1 MTTTPAFA
9 PTALV
14 GRDAVLDTVDTL
26 VGGLDHGSSDLVV
39 VTGPVGVGRSAVL
52 DWAVTRARAAG
63 LTVGVAR
70 CNPCESRIPHAAVT
84 QLMSSLGSP
93 AWISSFA
100 AGLDRGTHLTTAVAG
115 MCDALLAESSDRP
128 VLLAVDDVHLA
139 DPDSLRWLV
148 ELGRRIH
155 HGSILALVTSPVP
168 IRQVLAPTGVL
179 DRAQPCPAQTTL
191 RLEPLPPD
199 EAHRLLEQRA
209 GRPLPPSVRAVSA
222 LADGAPA
229 VLCAVADHIA
239 TLDRPLTTDA
249 IPPLIATARAAWSQH
264 ALATTQGLSDNAV
277 CLLRALAA
285 VGTVLDPAGI
295 ATVTGLSATDHA
307 EALDT
312 LRGCGLLADS
322 DPPRL
327 RHASFADDVL
337 AGMTRTARDV
347 LQLKAAALRSG
358 HRVRIGTIADML
370 GAVIGLVRPWAA
382 AAEANP
388 AVRRDGTAA
397 DLTTTALRHALR
409 EPMTVAERA
418 GLLTRLATIEAV
430 TTPQA
435 SDGRLRQVMLRYAR
449 PETWPAVL
457 HAADLLLCRGDAEST
472 RLTIAD
478 VHQGALA
485 TIPDAQLDALRAL
498 ARLAEDEKSG
508 PPLVAPPPAG
518 TEHPGHPAQAAV
530 LAWTAA
536 VRADHRDHALTL
548 ARAALERPAAIPLMC
563 RIAAARALLCA
574 DDISGGR
581 AALAAVITDAGRVDA
596 RAAAARALLSRA
608 EVTVRQGRPG
618 DALGDLVAAAATL
631 PPASWHPLLLPRLT
645 GARIL
650 ALIRCGRLDE
660 ARRAA
665 ADTEYHGVSSAF
677 LLYAQAEL
685 ALVHGDAAHALLLL
699 EESGRLLESKGWRNP
714 LLVPWRGT
722 AAVAHHLLGASVT
735 ATALIAE
742 EDRIAEAWG
751 TPATCAAVRA
761 RTHDTFA
768 RYGVGLPAVPAP
780 RTAEPM
786 GTGSGEQ
793 ALTAAERDLA
803 DLVLAGLANRDIA
816 ARLGLSTRTIELRL
830 TGIYRKLAIK
840 GRAALAA
847 RLRAAHEVG

>member
-1 MTTTPAFA
+1 MTTMPAFA

-14 GRDAVLDTVDTL
+14 GRDAVLDTVDTF
-26 VGGLDHGSSDLVV
+26 VAGLDHGASDLVV
-39 VTGPVGVGRSAVL
+39 VAGPVGVGRSAVL

-84 QLMSSLGSP
+84 QLMSSLRSP
-93 AWISSFA
+93 ARIASFA
-100 AGLDRGTHLTTAVAG
+100 AGLDRGTHLTTAVAR
-115 MCDALLAESSDRP
+115 MCDTLLAESSDRP

-168 IRQVLAPTGVL
+168 IRLVFAPTGAL
-179 DRAQPCPAQTTL
+179 DRAQPCPARTL

-239 TLDRPLTTDA
+239 TLDGPLTTDA
-249 IPPLIATARAAWSQH
+249 IPPLIATARGARSQH
-264 ALATTQGLSDNAV
+264 ALATAQGLSDKAV
-277 CLLRALAA
+277 RLLRALAA
-285 VGTVLDPAGI
+285 VGTVLDPGGI

-307 EALDT
+307 EALDA

-337 AGMTRTARDV
+337 AGMTRAARDV

-382 AAEANP
+382 AAEAGP

-397 DLTTTALRHALR
+397 DLTTAALRHALR
-409 EPMTVAERA
+409 GPMTVAERA

-430 TTPQA
+430 TAPQA

-457 HAADLLLCRGDAEST
+457 HAADLLLCRGDAESA

-478 VHQGALA
+478 VHQRALT
-485 TIPDAQLDALRAL
+485 TIPDAQLHALRAL

-508 PPLVAPPPAG
+508 PPLVAPPPAS

-536 VRADHRDHALTL
+536 ARADHRDHALTL

-581 AALAAVITDAGRVDA
+581 AALAAVVADAGRVDA

-608 EVTVRQGRPG
+608 EATVRQGRPG
-618 DALGDLVAAAATL
+618 DALDDLAAAAATF
-631 PPASWHPLLLPRLT
+631 PPASWHPPLLPRLT

-650 ALIRCGRLDE
+650 ALTRCGRLDE
-660 ARRAA
+660 ARHAA
-665 ADTEYHGVSSAF
+665 TTGTECHGVASAS

-685 ALVHGDAAHALLLL
+685 ALVDGDAAHALLLL

-735 ATALIAE
+735 ATALIAQ

-751 TPATCAAVRA
+751 TLTTCAAERA
-761 RTHDTFA
+761 RTYDTFA
-768 RYGVGLPAVPAP
+768 RHGVGLPAAPVPGTAAP
-780 RTAEPM
+780 T
-786 GTGSGEQ
+786 GTDSDEQ
-793 ALTAAERDLA
+793 ALTAAERDVA
-803 DLVLAGLANRDIA
+803 DLVLAGLANREIA
-816 ARLGLSTRTIELRL
+816 ARLGLSTRTVELRL
-830 TGIYRKLAIK
+830 TGIYRRLGIK